1 MEKSWKD
8 TEAKKRW
15 DKENT
20 IRYSLKLNK
29 NTDREIISQIE
40 RMKGKTDPATG
51 EPWTLQSAL
60 KAMLASNPEL
70 LTLIQEARKL
80 SPEQLQTVIEIV
92 ERINAGE
99 DIAEILIVE

>member
-29 NTDREIISQIE
+29 KKDADILAQVE
-40 RMKGKTDPATG
+40 RAGTAQK
-51 EPWTLQSAL
+51 AL
-60 KAMLASNPEL
+60 KEAVRAAKDETREL
-70 LTLIQEARKL
+70 LESRPDIAELIREASKL
-80 SPEQLQTVIEIV
+80 TPEQLQTVIEIV